1 MVHLKLILD
10 EEKLVSKYRKFANE
24 NMSKKSKSI
33 KYLYQDKQIW
43 YQTVRNN

>member
-24 NMSKKSKSI
+24 NMSKKVRALNIYTKTNKFGI
-33 KYLYQDKQIW
+33 KL
-43 YQTVRNN
+43 